1 MIGPVVTVLIPWNML
16 EVRSLLCLRRIGG
29 FRKDGNAEGGEVNS
43 LSVDSQEGD
52 PSSGLPDA
60 RTSRVTTGGG
70 WLGREI
76 GGRISKGPFHSR
88 FPFNTKRMLTPK
100 EFAVPSSHCLNVF

>member
-1 MIGPVVTVLIPWNML
+1 MRG
-16 EVRSLLCLRRIGG
+16 
-29 FRKDGNAEGGEVNS
+29 EGGEVNS
-43 LSVDSQEGD
+43 LSVDSQELD

-60 RTSRVTTGGG
+60 RTSRGTTWDG

-88 FPFNTKRMLTPK
+88 FPFNTKRMLTLK
-100 EFAVPSSHCLNVF
+100 EFAVPSPHSVLMYSSYQTRLG